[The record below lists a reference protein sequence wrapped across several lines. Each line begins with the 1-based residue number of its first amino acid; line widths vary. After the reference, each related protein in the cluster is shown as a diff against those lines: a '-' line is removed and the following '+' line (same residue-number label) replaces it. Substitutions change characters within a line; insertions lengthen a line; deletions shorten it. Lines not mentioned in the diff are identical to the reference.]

1 MLDDRPRLL
10 LIDDGEAYAKAIAD
24 GMTEFRLVDPGAG
37 TPGRA
42 PDGPTALRFLEQH
55 ADDVDVVLLDMRFD
69 VPEDRLLP
77 LPEAKN
83 VRRQRRYQ
91 GVAILRAIRARFPA
105 LPVVVLTAMADVSLG
120 DLAAEL
126 AAQSLTYV
134 LDGDDLD
141 ALRIRVLAASQDAH
155 RAREGDGVLW
165 GRAAAMAAV
174 RRRLA
179 VLARGSLPVV
189 LEGETGTGK
198 SFLAER
204 HLHAR
209 SGRSGPFVVLDL
221 ATVPTELI
229 PAHLF
234 GAVRGA
240 YTGAV
245 SDRKGVFELAH
256 GGTLFIDEIQNVP
269 LEVQKQLL
277 LVLQDRRVRRL
288 GASKEVNIDVKVVA
302 SSNESLAEAV
312 REGRFRPDLYM
323 RLSPATRVVLPP
335 LRGRPEDLQFLA
347 RRFAEAAGDEPDN
360 RAFRE
365 RICEALGMAAN
376 SPLHIAIADSAVP
389 KGSLSLRLPGPAWRL
404 LRAHPWPGN
413 LRELSMVMHNLVTF
427 TLIGAVDALEAGAPL
442 RAARLQIDAGLVG
455 DLLAGAPSL
464 PAAGEDAR
472 ENPDQLTVTL
482 AAQHSLNAVSVDIE
496 RQYFRRLFAQT
507 DGDLSAMAERLLG
520 DPERSRAVRL
530 RLNQLGLKIRE
541 LRRG

>member
-1 MLDDRPRLL
+1 MLDERPRIL
-10 LIDDGEAYAKAIAD
+10 LIDDGEAYAQAIVEQ
-24 GMTEFRLVDPGAG
+24 MSEFCLVDPGG
-37 TPGRA
+37 DTPGRA
-42 PDGPTALRFLEQH
+42 PDGPAALSFLDAR

-77 LPEAKN
+77 LPEAKS

-91 GVAILRAIRARFPA
+91 GVAILRAIRARFPG

-120 DLAAEL
+120 DLASEL

-141 ALRIRVLAASQDAH
+141 ALRIRVLAARQEAAS
-155 RAREGDGVLW
+155 AREGAGVLW
-165 GRAAAMAAV
+165 GRARAMADV

-179 VLARGSLPVV
+179 VLARGRLPVV

-204 HLHAR
+204 YLHAH

-221 ATVPTELI
+221 ATIPTELI

-240 YTGAV
+240 YTGSV
-245 SDRKGVFELAH
+245 SDRKGVFELAD

-288 GASKEVNIDVKVVA
+288 GASKEIAVDVKVVA
-302 SSNESLAEAV
+302 ASNVSLAEAV
-312 REGRFRPDLYM
+312 RDGRFRPDLYM

-335 LRGRPEDLQFLA
+335 LRNRLEDLPFLA
-347 RRFAEAAGDEPDN
+347 RRFAEMAGEESEN
-360 RAFRE
+360 QAFRE
-365 RICEALGMAAN
+365 RICGALGLPSKAPMAFLTGDA
-376 SPLHIAIADSAVP
+376 SIP
-389 KGSLSLRLPGPAWRL
+389 KNALSLRLPAPAWR
-404 LRAHPWPGN
+404 RIQAHSWPGN

-427 TLIGAVDALEAGAPL
+427 TLIAAVDALEAGAPL
-442 RAARLQIDAGLVG
+442 RASRLQIDAGLVG
-455 DLLAGAPSL
+455 DLLAGAPTL
-464 PAAGEDAR
+464 PAAGEDAADA
-472 ENPDQLTVTL
+472 PDQFTLTL
-482 AAQHSLNAVSVDIE
+482 APQHSLNAVSVDIE
-496 RQYFRRLFAQT
+496 RQYFRQLFAQT
-507 DGDLSAMAERLLG
+507 NGDLEAMAERLLG
-520 DPERSRAVRL
+520 DPERARAVRL